1 MAPPHTSVISWSDI
15 SHTLTATAHLPAG
28 LLAEPLEAME
38 RAWQSDE
45 STLAKLSVNSLIGL
59 WAIDEATTLKVRTS
73 TREDDAPTRGCLT
86 SIFHYNGGLVYDFM
100 TRTKLISNAS
110 CRPLHDLCMCTEAVR
125 VGQMLLALKAAEAIP
140 FELKTDSV
148 LFKAKKR
155 KLVELDKLTFRDLD
169 TLHTRSYPIARP
181 TVQIGVVSSSNN
193 PFRQAKATER
203 DLLRTQQEVHNTTPG
218 SASLPPVP

>member
-1 MAPPHTSVISWSDI
+1 M
-15 SHTLTATAHLPAG
+15 
-28 LLAEPLEAME
+28 
-38 RAWQSDE
+38 
-45 STLAKLSVNSLIGL
+45 
-59 WAIDEATTLKVRTS
+59 
-73 TREDDAPTRGCLT
+73 
-86 SIFHYNGGLVYDFM
+86 YDFM

-110 CRPLHDLCMCTEAVR
+110 CRPSHDLCMCTEAVR
-125 VGQMLLALKAAEAIP
+125 LGRMLLALQAAEAIP
-140 FELKTDSV
+140 FELKTDSL

-169 TLHTRSYPIARP
+169 TLYTRSYPIARP

-218 SASLPPVP
+218 SASLPPLPVTGSSL